1 MKINKK
7 LIWII
12 ALVLLICVGLVAC
25 DNSNDP
31 TPDEEP
37 KEISI
42 QLNTSALDL
51 DVYETATLV
60 ATVTN
65 SEDAVVWS
73 SSNDA
78 VATVSGGV
86 VTAIAEGEVTIKAV
100 VGGKEATC
108 VVTVT
113 NSHIAPV
120 LKPERNDVSVDKDGE
135 YKLTVVTNWKS
146 NPLDNVTYSWTLVE
160 GEADDVASVTPTD
173 GGAIIKGLK
182 YGSTAYTLSTTVHG
196 VTLAQKITINVCNTD
211 ITFEAGNLENE
222 DGEYKARVSLVDTD
236 NDHKELSP
244 SLKVLEKN
252 EPIEVVLEWVSSDSN
267 IVSIENGKFV
277 AKSEGKAILST
288 SYANN
293 KFSVEIEAYRPEIVL
308 EDSVS
313 IEVGRLADI
322 KIQSTIQG
330 TISSVNIGESNVLS
344 EVKDDGSI
352 SLKKEALPNDASV
365 LGKTQ
370 IVIGTDLAF
379 YKVNAEI
386 YTMIIRNFD
395 DLKAYASDITAQFEK
410 TWSANGYYVLANDI
424 DCAGQELNINTNWGA
439 YEKALAN
446 LGKSDDGLWLSGKVW
461 GFSGVFDGQGHNIDN
476 FIFNSPIGG
485 FVGTVIG
492 ESGVVR
498 NVAFTNVIHK
508 GQTGF
513 IALGGN
519 GTISNIYMSFK
530 SVAPGF
536 ALNASN
542 IQYTTAFISQDCMA
556 ALRINNCFV
565 EYQEGAFGED
575 VSNILAIGS
584 SHLGF
589 DILNGVY
596 AVGVLESVPAINVLT
611 NEGSGDVYG
620 AYATYADLLANV
632 DLSSFENDFW
642 TLVNGIPYP
651 TALVEAGKTP
661 VASVPDV
668 TLERDI
674 YGQGAEIELTLGLF
688 DKIVLSDSAKEL
700 GCIVD
705 GSKIKLGASLENGT
719 KIEFSVVSV
728 LDETKKVDLSITID
742 NREAVT
748 VNVPDRQDV
757 ELNGDEDHSKTVI
770 DIELVGTV
778 ESVSV
783 KIAGTA
789 IPNASVVDGELV
801 INAADVPASLWGE
814 KDLEAY
820 IVTDSHFYTVK
831 VPVTVITKVIRNRED
846 LRWYSVHIKEEAT
859 NNGYLYGGYYVLGA
873 DIQFGDY
880 DEADPTS
887 FFHNDMN
894 WNTYFTAIGNDNEW
908 INGRIV
914 GFNGVFDGRGYAID
928 NMIMDVAING
938 LVGTVLNANGV
949 VRNLSLTNVT
959 LWGCGGGIA
968 YAGCGTI
975 ENVYMTVKAIANGSG
990 NDWSSPFLSND
1001 SMGEYKVKNSIVIY
1015 GDGAFYTGTDH
1026 ATALGHL
1033 HPACGGFNNVYA
1045 IGAPSDVATVKR
1057 CPESCCG
1064 STDTCIYGS
1073 YADADAFKDAV
1084 TVSAENGWDMSYW
1097 TVDTNGVAIPVSLVK
1112 NAE

>member
-1 MKINKK
+1 MKNNKK

-12 ALVLLICVGLVAC
+12 ALVLLICVALVAC
-25 DNSNDP
+25 DND
-31 TPDEEP
+31 TPPIDEVP

-78 VATVSGGV
+78 VATVSNGV
-86 VTAIAEGEVTIKAV
+86 VTAIAEGEATIKAV
-100 VGGKEATC
+100 VGEKEATC

-146 NPLDNVTYSWTLVE
+146 NPLDNVSYTWTLVD
-160 GEADDVASVTPTD
+160 GEADDIASVTPTD

-222 DGEYKARVSLVDTD
+222 DGEYKARVALVETD
-236 NDHKELSP
+236 NDHKELLP
-244 SLKVLEKN
+244 TLQVLEKN
-252 EPIEVVLEWVSSDSN
+252 EPIDVVLEWVSSDSN
-267 IVSIENGKFV
+267 IVSVEDGKFV

-293 KFSVEIEAYRPEIVL
+293 KFSVEIEAYRPEIEL

-313 IEVGRLADI
+313 IEVGRPADI
-322 KIQSTIQG
+322 KFQSAIQG
-330 TISSVNIGESNVLS
+330 TINSVNIGESNVLS
-344 EVKDDGSI
+344 EVKEDGSI
-352 SLKKEALPNDASV
+352 SLNKEALPNDASV

-370 IVIGTDLAF
+370 IVIGTELAF

-386 YTMIIRNFD
+386 YTMIIRDFN
-395 DLKAYASDITAQFEK
+395 DLKAYVSDITAQFEK
-410 TWSANGYYVLANDI
+410 TWSANGYYILANDI
-424 DCAGQELNINTNWGA
+424 NCDGQQLDININWGA

-446 LGKSDDGLWLSGKVW
+446 LGKSDDGLWLSGKIW
-461 GFSGVFDGQGHNIDN
+461 GFSGVFDGQGYKIDN
-476 FIFNSPIGG
+476 FIFNSPVGG
-485 FVGTVIG
+485 FVGTVLG
-492 ESGVVR
+492 EQGVIR
-498 NVAFTNVIHK
+498 NVAFTNVDHR
-508 GQTGF
+508 GRTGL
-513 IALGGN
+513 IAFGGN

-530 SVAPGF
+530 SVAPGYE
-536 ALNASN
+536 LSSWN
-542 IQYTTAFISQDCMA
+542 IQYTAAFISQDCMG

-584 SHLGF
+584 SHLGY

-596 AVGVLESVPAINVLT
+596 AVGVPNSVPAINVLS

-620 AYATYADLLANV
+620 VYSNYRELLENV
-632 DLSSFENDFW
+632 DLSSWEGDYW
-642 TLVNGIPYP
+642 QLVNGIPYP
-651 TALVEAGKTP
+651 KCVDVPEGQIPSVE
-661 VASVPDV
+661 
-668 TLERDI
+668 LERNI
-674 YGQGAEIELTLGLF
+674 YGAGSKIELALGLF
-688 DKIVLSDSAKEL
+688 DKIVLSESASEL
-700 GCIVD
+700 GVSVNGNAIV
-705 GSKIKLGASLENGT
+705 LPEQLENET
-719 KIEFSVVSV
+719 SICFSIVSL
-728 LDETKKVDLSITID
+728 LDQDKKLDLTITID
-742 NREAVT
+742 NRESST
-748 VNVPDRQDV
+748 ITLSDRMDL
-757 ELNGDEDHSKTVI
+757 ELNGDDDHKTTTFA
-770 DIELVGTV
+770 LNLQGNV

-783 KIAGTA
+783 KIGNET
-789 IPNASVVDGELV
+789 ISNAKVENGNLI
-801 INAADVPASLWGE
+801 INAADISGALWGE
-814 KDLEAY
+814 KDLVASV
-820 IVTDSHFYTVK
+820 VTDTNIYTINQ
-831 VPVTVITKVIRNRED
+831 PVLVITKVIRNRAD
-846 LRWYSVHIKEEAT
+846 LRWYSVHIKEEAA

-880 DEADPTS
+880 DGDDPTS
-887 FFHNDMN
+887 YFHNDMN
-894 WNTYFTAIGNDNEW
+894 WGTYWDAIGNDTEW
-908 INGRIV
+908 LNGRVV
-914 GFNGVFDGRGYAID
+914 GFNGVFDGRGHVIY
-928 NMIMDVAING
+928 NMIMDVYVNG
-938 LVGTVLNANGV
+938 LVGTVLNANGI
-949 VRNLSLTNVT
+949 VRNLSLVDVT

-1001 SMGEYKVKNSIVIY
+1001 SMGEYTVKNSVVVY
-1015 GDGAFYTGTDH
+1015 GDGAFYNGTDH

-1033 HPACGGFNNVYA
+1033 HPGCGGFKNVYA

-1064 STDTCIYGS
+1064 TDTCVYGS
-1073 YADADAFKDAV
+1073 YADAAAFKDSV

-1097 TVDTNGVAIPVSLVK
+1097 TVDANGVAIPISLVK
-1112 NAE
+1112 ESE

>member
-25 DNSNDP
+25 DDSNGP

-65 SEDAVVWS
+65 FEDAVVWS

-86 VTAIAEGEVTIKAV
+86 VTAIAEGEATIKAV
-100 VGGKEATC
+100 VGEKEATC

-146 NPLDNVTYSWTLVE
+146 NPLDDVTYSWTLVE

-244 SLKVLEKN
+244 TLKVLEKN
-252 EPIEVVLEWVSSDSN
+252 EPIEVVLVWVSSDSD
-267 IVSIENGKFV
+267 IVSVENGKFV

-322 KIQSTIQG
+322 KIQSAIQG

-344 EVKDDGSI
+344 EVKEDGSI
-352 SLKKEALPNDASV
+352 FLKKEELPNDASV

-410 TWSANGYYVLANDI
+410 TWSANGYYILANDI

-476 FIFNSPIGG
+476 FIFNSPVGG
-485 FVGTVIG
+485 FVGTIIG
-492 ESGVVR
+492 ENGVVR
-498 NVAFTNVIHK
+498 NVAFTNVIHN
-508 GQTGF
+508 GQTGL
-513 IALGGN
+513 IAFGGN
-519 GTISNIYMSFK
+519 GTISNVYMSFK

-536 ALNASN
+536 ALNAGN

-589 DILNGVY
+589 GILNGVY
-596 AVGVLESVPAINVLT
+596 AVGVPESVPAINVLT

-620 AYATYADLLANV
+620 AYSNYSQLLGKV
-632 DLSSFENDFW
+632 DFSSWEGDFW
-642 TLVNGIPYP
+642 KLVNGIPYP
-651 TALVEAGKTP
+651 KCVNVPEGKVPSVE
-661 VASVPDV
+661 
-668 TLERDI
+668 LERNI
-674 YGQGAEIELTLGLF
+674 YGAGSKIELSLGLF
-688 DKIVLSDSAKEL
+688 DKIVLSESASEL
-700 GCIVD
+700 GVSVNGNAIV
-705 GSKIKLGASLENGT
+705 LPEQLENET
-719 KIEFSVVSV
+719 SIQFSIVSL
-728 LDETKKVDLSITID
+728 LDQDKKLDLTITID
-742 NREAVT
+742 NRESKT
-748 VNVPDRQDV
+748 ITLSDRVDV
-757 ELNGDEDHSKTVI
+757 ELNGDDDHKTTSFAL
-770 DIELVGTV
+770 DLKGNV
-778 ESVSV
+778 ESISV
-783 KIAGTA
+783 KIGSETISNAKVENGNLIINGA
-789 IPNASVVDGELV
+789 DIPGA
-801 INAADVPASLWGE
+801 LWGE
-814 KDLEAY
+814 KDLVASV
-820 IVTDSHFYTVK
+820 VTDSNIYTIQS
-831 VPVTVITKVIRNRED
+831 PVLVITKVIRNRED

-859 NNGYLYGGYYVLGA
+859 NNGYLYGGFYVLGA

-880 DEADPTS
+880 DGADPTS

-894 WNTYFTAIGNDNEW
+894 WTTYYSAIGNDNNW
-908 INGRIV
+908 TNGRVV

-1001 SMGEYKVKNSIVIY
+1001 SMGEYTVKNSIVIY
-1015 GDGAFYTGTDH
+1015 GEGAFYTGTDH

-1033 HPACGGFNNVYA
+1033 HPACGGFRNVYA

-1073 YADADAFKDAV
+1073 YADASAFKDAV

-1097 TVDTNGVAIPVSLVK
+1097 TLDANGIAIPISLVK
-1112 NAE
+1112 DAE